1 MKAVKNPVARKRC
14 AITGKSVMY
23 GNSVSHSHK
32 KTRRRFEANLHVKR
46 FYLPEEK
53 RWVKL
58 RVSARGLKI
67 IAKRGVSSVVADIRK
82 RGGKA

>member
-1 MKAVKNPVARKRC
+1 MKTHKNPVARKRC
-14 AITGKSVMY
+14 AVTGKSVMY
-23 GNSVSHSHK
+23 GNNVSHSHK

-58 RVSARGLKI
+58 RVSAKGLKVI
-67 IAKRGVSSVVADIRK
+67 TKLGISKVMADIKK
-82 RGGKA
+82 RASAL

>member
-1 MKAVKNPVARKRC
+1 MKTHKNPVARKRC

-23 GNSVSHSHK
+23 GNNVSHSHK

-58 RVSARGLKI
+58 RVSAKGLKV
-67 IAKRGVSSVVADIRK
+67 IAKIGISKVMADIK
-82 RGGKA
+82 RRARAL

>member
-1 MKAVKNPVARKRC
+1 MKAHTNPVARKRC
-14 AITGKSVMY
+14 AVTGKSVMY
-23 GNSVSHSHK
+23 GNNDSHSNN

-67 IAKRGVSSVVADIRK
+67 IAKRGVSIVLADIRK
-82 RGGKA
+82 QGGSI

>member
-1 MKAVKNPVARKRC
+1 MKTHKNPVARKRC

-23 GNSVSHSHK
+23 GNNVSHSHK

-58 RVSARGLKI
+58 RVSARGLKTI
-67 IAKRGVSSVVADIRK
+67 TKRGISRVMADIKK
-82 RGGKA
+82 RARAL

>member
-1 MKAVKNPVARKRC
+1 MKTHKNTVARKRC
-14 AITGKSVMY
+14 VVTGKSVMY
-23 GNSVSHSHK
+23 GNNVSHSHK

-58 RVSARGLKI
+58 RVSAKGLKI
-67 IAKRGVSSVVADIRK
+67 IAKRGISKVMADIRK
-82 RGGKA
+82 QGGSI

>member
-1 MKAVKNPVARKRC
+1 MKAHKNPVARKRC
-14 AITGKSVMY
+14 AVTGKSVMY
-23 GNSVSHSHK
+23 GNNVSHSHK

-67 IAKRGVSSVVADIRK
+67 IAKRGISKVLADIK
-82 RGGKA
+82 RRERAL

>member
-1 MKAVKNPVARKRC
+1 MKTYKNTVARKRC
-14 AITGKSVMY
+14 AVTGKSVMY
-23 GNSVSHSHK
+23 GNNVSHSHK

-58 RVSARGLKI
+58 RVSAKGLKI
-67 IAKRGVSSVVADIRK
+67 IAKRGITKVMADIKK
-82 RGGKA
+82 RARAL

>member
-1 MKAVKNPVARKRC
+1 MKTHQNTVARKRC
-14 AITGKSVMY
+14 AVTGKSVMY
-23 GNSVSHSHK
+23 GNNVSHSHK

-58 RVSARGLKI
+58 RVSAKGLKI
-67 IAKRGVSSVVADIRK
+67 IAKRGITKVMADIKK
-82 RGGKA
+82 RARAL

>member
-1 MKAVKNPVARKRC
+1 MKAAKNPVARKRC

-32 KTRRRFEANLHVKR
+32 KTRRRFEANLQVKR

-58 RVSARGLKI
+58 RVSARGLRI

>member
-1 MKAVKNPVARKRC
+1 MKTHKNPVARKRC

-23 GNSVSHSHK
+23 GNNVSHSHK

-58 RVSARGLKI
+58 LVSARGLKT
-67 IAKRGVSSVVADIRK
+67 IAKRGISRVMADIKK
-82 RGGKA
+82 RARAI

>member
-1 MKAVKNPVARKRC
+1 MKTHKNTVARKRC
-14 AITGKSVMY
+14 AVTGKSVMY
-23 GNSVSHSHK
+23 GNNVSHSHK

-58 RVSARGLKI
+58 RVSAKGLKI
-67 IAKRGVSSVVADIRK
+67 IAKRGVSKVMADIRK
-82 RGGKA
+82 RERAL

>member
-1 MKAVKNPVARKRC
+1 MKTHKNTVARKRC
-14 AITGKSVMY
+14 VVTGKSVMY
-23 GNSVSHSHK
+23 GNNVSHSHK

-58 RVSARGLKI
+58 RVSAKGLKI
-67 IAKRGVSSVVADIRK
+67 IAKRGITKVMADIKK
-82 RGGKA
+82 RARAL

>member
-1 MKAVKNPVARKRC
+1 MKTHQNTVARKRC
-14 AITGKSVMY
+14 AVTGKSVMY
-23 GNSVSHSHK
+23 GNNVSHSHK

-58 RVSARGLKI
+58 RVSAKGLKI
-67 IAKRGVSSVVADIRK
+67 IAKRGITKVMADIKK
-82 RGGKA
+82 RDRAL

>member
-1 MKAVKNPVARKRC
+1 MKTHKNTVARKRC
-14 AITGKSVMY
+14 AVTGKSVMY
-23 GNSVSHSHK
+23 GNNVSHSHK

-58 RVSARGLKI
+58 LVSAKGLKI
-67 IAKRGVSSVVADIRK
+67 IAKRGVSKVISDIK
-82 RGGKA
+82 RRERTI

>member
-1 MKAVKNPVARKRC
+1 MKVHKNTVARRRC
-14 AITGKSVMY
+14 AVTGKSVIH
-23 GNSVSHSHK
+23 GNNVSHSHK

-67 IAKRGVSSVVADIRK
+67 IAKRGISKVMADINK
-82 RGGKA
+82 RERAL

>member
-1 MKAVKNPVARKRC
+1 MKTHKNPVARKRC
-14 AITGKSVMY
+14 AVTGKSVMY
-23 GNSVSHSHK
+23 GNNVSHSHK

-58 RVSARGLKI
+58 RVSAKGLKV
-67 IAKRGVSSVVADIRK
+67 IAKIGISKVMADIK
-82 RGGKA
+82 RRARAL

>member
-1 MKAVKNPVARKRC
+1 MATYKKPVARKHC
-14 AITGKSVMY
+14 VITGKSVAY
-23 GNSVSHSHK
+23 GNNVSHSHK

-58 RVSARGLKI
+58 RVSAKGLKI
-67 IAKRGVSSVVADIRK
+67 IAKRGISKVMADIAK
-82 RGGKA
+82 RERAL

>member
-1 MKAVKNPVARKRC
+1 MKTHKNTVARKRC
-14 AITGKSVMY
+14 VVTGKSVMY
-23 GNSVSHSHK
+23 GNNVSHSHK

-58 RVSARGLKI
+58 RVSAKGLKI
-67 IAKRGVSSVVADIRK
+67 IAKRGISRVMADIKK
-82 RGGKA
+82 RERAL

>member
-1 MKAVKNPVARKRC
+1 MKTHKNPVARKRC
-14 AITGKSVMY
+14 VVTGKSVMY
-23 GNSVSHSHK
+23 GNNVSHSHK

-58 RVSARGLKI
+58 RVSAKGLKV
-67 IAKRGVSSVVADIRK
+67 IAKLGISKVMADIK
-82 RGGKA
+82 RRARAL

>member
-1 MKAVKNPVARKRC
+1 MKTHKNPVARKRC
-14 AITGKSVMY
+14 AVTGKSVMY
-23 GNSVSHSHK
+23 GNNVSHSHK

-58 RVSARGLKI
+58 RVSAKGLKV
-67 IAKRGVSSVVADIRK
+67 IAKLGISKVMADIK
-82 RGGKA
+82 RRARAL

>member
-1 MKAVKNPVARKRC
+1 MKTHQNTVARKRC
-14 AITGKSVMY
+14 AVTGKSVMY
-23 GNSVSHSHK
+23 GNNVSHSHK

-58 RVSARGLKI
+58 RVSAKGLKI
-67 IAKRGVSSVVADIRK
+67 IAKRGISKVMADIKK
-82 RGGKA
+82 RERAL

>member
-1 MKAVKNPVARKRC
+1 MKTHQNTVARKRC
-14 AITGKSVMY
+14 AVTGKSVMY
-23 GNSVSHSHK
+23 GNNVSHSHK

-58 RVSARGLKI
+58 RVSAKGLKI
-67 IAKRGVSSVVADIRK
+67 IAKRGITKVMADIKK
-82 RGGKA
+82 RERAL

>member
-1 MKAVKNPVARKRC
+1 MKTHQNTVARKRC
-14 AITGKSVMY
+14 VVTGKSVMY
-23 GNSVSHSHK
+23 GNNVSHSHK

-58 RVSARGLKI
+58 RVSAKGLKI
-67 IAKRGVSSVVADIRK
+67 IAKRGITKVMADIKK
-82 RGGKA
+82 RERAL

>member
-1 MKAVKNPVARKRC
+1 MKTYKNTVARKRC
-14 AITGKSVMY
+14 AVTGKSVMY
-23 GNSVSHSHK
+23 GNNVSHSHK

-58 RVSARGLKI
+58 RVSAKGLKI
-67 IAKRGVSSVVADIRK
+67 IAKRGITKVMADIKK
-82 RGGKA
+82 RERAL

>member
-1 MKAVKNPVARKRC
+1 MKTHKNTVARKQC
-14 AITGKSVMY
+14 AVTGKSVMY
-23 GNSVSHSHK
+23 GNNVSHSHK

-58 RVSARGLKI
+58 RVSAKGLKI
-67 IAKRGVSSVVADIRK
+67 IAKRGITKVMADIKK
-82 RGGKA
+82 RARAL

>member
-1 MKAVKNPVARKRC
+1 MRTHKNTVARKRC
-14 AITGKSVMY
+14 AVTGKSVMY
-23 GNSVSHSHK
+23 GNNVSHSHK

-58 RVSARGLKI
+58 RVSAKGLKI
-67 IAKRGVSSVVADIRK
+67 IAKRGITKVMADIKK
-82 RGGKA
+82 RERAL

>member
-1 MKAVKNPVARKRC
+1 MKTHKNTVARKRC
-14 AITGKSVMY
+14 VVTGKSVMY
-23 GNSVSHSHK
+23 GNNVSHSHK

-58 RVSARGLKI
+58 RVSAKGLKI
-67 IAKRGVSSVVADIRK
+67 IAKRGITKVMADIKK
-82 RGGKA
+82 RERAL